1 MFSLK
6 CVLLLASC
14 VILVASSPVQF
25 EEDVGHINSFPE
37 GYEVVHLSRH
47 ARSPQH
53 GSVDI
58 GYSRDQRGREASVQY
73 NHNLYTS
80 RDGRGSIDAYAQG
93 SRNFDHNR
101 NNFGG
106 GIQGKWR
113 F

>member
-1 MFSLK
+1 MFSAK
-6 CVLLLASC
+6 YILLLVSC
-14 VILVASSPVQF
+14 VILVASSPVEL
-25 EEDVGHINSFPE
+25 EEDVDYIHSIPE
-37 GYEVVHLSRH
+37 EYGVRHLSRH

-58 GYSRDQRGREASVQY
+58 GYSKDQRGREASVQY

-101 NNFGG
+101 NSFGG

>member
-1 MFSLK
+1 MLSLK
-6 CVLLLASC
+6 FVLFMASC
-14 VILVASSPVQF
+14 VIMVASSPVQIL
-25 EEDVGHINSFPE
+25 EESNLIYGIPGEIEIVP
-37 GYEVVHLSRH
+37 LSRH
-47 ARSPQH
+47 VRSPQH
-53 GSVDI
+53 GSVQID
-58 GYSRDQRGREASVQY
+58 YTKDQRGREASVQY

-80 RDGRGSIDAYAQG
+80 KNGRGSIDAYAQG